1 MKSLIKNYVSKLTKE
16 KLDGFAK
23 KKDIYLNDSELNFLL
38 DLIKN
43 NIDDIL
49 KNDEK
54 YLIKIKNNISTT
66 NYDKLYQIYIY
77 YKNRYKGYLF

>member
-23 KKDIYLNDSELNFLL
+23 KKDIYLSDSELNFLL

-43 NIDDIL
+43 NVDDIL

-66 NYDKLYQIYIY
+66 NYDKLYQVYIY

>member
-66 NYDKLYQIYIY
+66 NYDKLYQVYIY

>member
-23 KKDIYLNDSELNFLL
+23 KKDIYLSDNELNFLL

-66 NYDKLYQIYIY
+66 NYDKLYQVYIY

>member
-23 KKDIYLNDSELNFLL
+23 KKDIYLSDSELNFLL

-43 NIDDIL
+43 NIDEIL

-54 YLIKIKNNISTT
+54 YLIKIKNNISTN
-66 NYDKLYQIYIY
+66 NYDKLYQVYIY

>member
-1 MKSLIKNYVSKLTKE
+1 MKSLIKNYLSKLTKE

-66 NYDKLYQIYIY
+66 NYDKLYQVYIY

>member
-23 KKDIYLNDSELNFLL
+23 KKDIYLSDSELNFLL

-66 NYDKLYQIYIY
+66 NYDKLYQVYIY

>member
-23 KKDIYLNDSELNFLL
+23 KKDIYLSDSELNFLL

-43 NIDDIL
+43 N
-49 KNDEK
+49 
-54 YLIKIKNNISTT
+54 
-66 NYDKLYQIYIY
+66 NYDKLYQVYIY